1 MPPINVLLVEDHAQ
15 LRRVLR
21 VVLESA
27 GFTVTVARSADDAM
41 TSLERGQQ
49 FDILF
54 SDIRMPGSMNG
65 LDLARW
71 VRTHYPA
78 CRILLQTGFTS
89 SDTEDFAILRKPYSD
104 LQLTAAL
111 EFLKP
116 TAEDVK

>member
-1 MPPINVLLVEDHAQ
+1 MPATNVLLVEDHTQ
-15 LRRVLR
+15 LRRVLC

-27 GFTVTVARSADDAM
+27 GFAVTVAGSADDAM
-41 TSLERGQQ
+41 KLLERGQP

-54 SDIRMPGSMNG
+54 SDIRMPGRMNG

-71 VRTHYPA
+71 IRRHYPA

-89 SDTEDFAILRKPYSD
+89 GDTEDFAILRKPYSD

-111 EFLKP
+111 ESLKP
-116 TAEDVK
+116 PAKEIE